1 MANLKHAPLVYTLGM
16 FQFPRIP
23 DIGRFADKFLDRI
36 RGDYPLSDCV
46 SMPIVSAE
54 FGTQGLQISQQDSKL
69 WQFLSIDKN
78 WGFILNENSLCLHTV
93 QYHDFP
99 DFATRFKSG
108 ITALLGIED
117 IGIRW
122 VTALGMRYIDMVV
135 PGENALQNLLQP
147 WLLPAV
153 LPESNMIILDGAYI
167 TRYQTDLGELR
178 LQAMRNPP
186 FTLPPEL
193 QNPLIAKNGW
203 AKERPSNEFAIV
215 DTDHG
220 ITYSDPKVI
229 DITEIMASLDGLH
242 LASKKVFES
251 MSTSLAAKMWGD
263 EK

>member
-36 RGDYPLSDCV
+36 RGEYPLSDCV

-54 FGTQGLQISQQDSKL
+54 FGPQGIQISQQDSKS
-69 WQFLSIDKN
+69 WQFLSIDRN
-78 WGFILNENSLCLHTV
+78 WGFILNEHSLCLHTV
-93 QYHDFP
+93 QYHDFS
-99 DFATRFKSG
+99 DFATRFNSG
-108 ITALLGIED
+108 LTALLSVED

-122 VTALGMRYIDMVV
+122 VTSLGIRYIDMIV
-135 PGENALQNLLQP
+135 PGENTLQEFLQP

-153 LPESNMIILDGAYI
+153 PPDSHMTIVEGAYVA
-167 TRYQTDLGELR
+167 RYRTDLGELR

-193 QNPLIAKNGW
+193 QSPLIAKNGW
-203 AKERPSNEFAIV
+203 AKERPSKEFAVI

-220 ITYSDPKVI
+220 ITYSAPKSI
-229 DITEIMASLDGLH
+229 EISEIMSSLDRLH

-251 MSTSLAAKMWGD
+251 MSTPLAAKMWRD